1 MVKENLYFVKC
12 QQQTIKSSTWC
23 NEVILGIRIRLHF
36 LSEMINNNMN
46 LSICRVKVNCQIRK
60 FKITKLKQQVV
71 PTYCHTDST
80 DVIENDYRQGGLKLQ
95 ARTLA
100 VLPHSLVGHSM
111 TYDVPKILKLIRHLK

>member
-1 MVKENLYFVKC
+1 MVKENLYFVKR

-23 NEVILGIRIRLHF
+23 NEVILGIRISLHF

-71 PTYCHTDST
+71 PTYCPTDST
-80 DVIENDYRQGGLKLQ
+80 DVIENDY
-95 ARTLA
+95 
-100 VLPHSLVGHSM
+100 
-111 TYDVPKILKLIRHLK
+111 TYRKFDVSIFLSAKS

>member
-1 MVKENLYFVKC
+1 MVKENLYFVKR

-23 NEVILGIRIRLHF
+23 NEVILGIRISLHF

-71 PTYCHTDST
+71 PTYSHTDST
-80 DVIENDYRQGGLKLQ
+80 DVIENDYNNNHPNNQSENLFRYDH
-95 ARTLA
+95 
-100 VLPHSLVGHSM
+100 PDSLVLSLY
-111 TYDVPKILKLIRHLK
+111 TCKLFTFYQ